1 MKKLNRNQTINYF
14 TPDLEPVMTVD
25 LNEQFKVETHDCYG
39 GQVQDEHTS
48 RWDINRSIINL
59 ATGPIYINGL
69 KNGDV
74 VKLDIDHIE
83 LGSSG
88 IMMTDE
94 GLGVLGDTIEVET
107 TKILPVEDGLVKF
120 SDRLSLPVKPM
131 IGVIGLATKQD
142 KIHTASP
149 GPHGGNMDT
158 TDIKAGNAL
167 YLPVFQDGG
176 LLAMG
181 DLHATMGDG
190 ELDGTGVEISGEV
203 TLTATKV
210 DGLLISNPIV
220 ESPDHFFFIASAE
233 TLDEAIKI
241 ASQNTVDHLVKVL
254 DEEYAI
260 AYRLLS
266 AACDTRISQVVN
278 PLVTV
283 RVQVPKTLL
292 PKLV

>member
-1 MKKLNRNQTINYF
+1 MKKLERNQTINHF
-14 TPDLEPVMTVD
+14 TPDLKAVMSVD
-25 LNEQFKVETHDCYG
+25 LGERFVVETHDCYG

-48 RWDINRSIINL
+48 RWDIDRSIINL

-69 KNGDV
+69 KAGDV
-74 VKLDIDHIE
+74 VKLDIDNIE

-88 IMMTDE
+88 IMMTDT
-94 GLGVLGDTIEVET
+94 GLGVLGDTIQKDS
-107 TKILPVEDGLVKF
+107 TKILPVEDGFVKF
-120 SDRLSLPVKPM
+120 SERLCLPVKPM
-131 IGVIGLATKQD
+131 IGVIGLATKED

-149 GPHGGNMDT
+149 GCHGGNMDT
-158 TDIKAGNAL
+158 TDITTGNSL

-190 ELDGTGVEISGEV
+190 ELDGTGVEIDGEV
-203 TLTATKV
+203 TLTASKV
-210 DGLLISNPIV
+210 EGLSILNPIV
-220 ESPDHFFFIASAE
+220 ESPDAFFFIASAK

-241 ASQNTVDHLVKVL
+241 ASQNTVDHLTLVL
-254 DEEYAI
+254 KEDYEM

-266 AACDTRISQVVN
+266 ACCDIRISQVVN

-283 RVQVPKTLL
+283 RVRVPKTLL
-292 PKLV
+292 PNLI

>member
-1 MKKLNRNQTINYF
+1 MKKLECDQTINYF
-14 TPDLEPVMTVD
+14 TPDLVSVMTVD

-48 RWDINRSIINL
+48 RWDIDRSIINL

-69 KNGDV
+69 KAGDV
-74 VKLDIDHIE
+74 VKLDIDNIE

-88 IMMTDE
+88 IMMTAK
-94 GLGVLGDTIEVET
+94 GLGVLGDTIQNES
-107 TKILPVEDGLVKF
+107 TKILSVEDGFVKF
-120 SDRLSLPVKPM
+120 SERLCLPVKPM
-131 IGVIGLATKQD
+131 IGVIGLATKED

-149 GPHGGNMDT
+149 GCHGGNMDT
-158 TDIKAGNAL
+158 TDITTGNSL

-190 ELDGTGVEISGEV
+190 ELDGTGVEIDGEV
-203 TLTATKV
+203 TLTASKV
-210 DGLLISNPIV
+210 EGLSILNPIV
-220 ESPDHFFFIASAE
+220 ESPDAFFFIASAK

-241 ASQNTVDHLVKVL
+241 ASQNTVDHLTLVL
-254 DEEYAI
+254 KEDYEM

-266 AACDTRISQVVN
+266 ACCDIRISQVVN

-283 RVQVPKTLL
+283 RVRVPKTLL
-292 PKLV
+292 PNLI

>member
-1 MKKLNRNQTINYF
+1 MKKLERDQTINYF
-14 TPDLEPVMTVD
+14 TPDLVFVMTVD

-48 RWDINRSIINL
+48 RWDIGRSIINL

-69 KNGDV
+69 KAGDV
-74 VKLDIDHIE
+74 VKLDIDNIE

-88 IMMTDE
+88 ITMTAK
-94 GLGVLGDTIEVET
+94 GLGVLGDTIQNES
-107 TKILPVEDGLVKF
+107 TKILSVEDGFVKF
-120 SDRLSLPVKPM
+120 SERLCLPVKPM
-131 IGVIGLATKQD
+131 IGVIGLATKED

-149 GPHGGNMDT
+149 GCHGGNMDT
-158 TDIKAGNAL
+158 TDITTGNSL

-190 ELDGTGVEISGEV
+190 ELDGTGVEIDGEV
-203 TLTATKV
+203 TLTASKV
-210 DGLLISNPIV
+210 EGLSISNPIV
-220 ESPDHFFFIASAE
+220 ESPGAFFFIASAK
-233 TLDEAIKI
+233 TLNEAIKI
-241 ASQNTVDHLVKVL
+241 ASQNTVDHLTTILKE
-254 DEEYAI
+254 DYEM

-266 AACDTRISQVVN
+266 AYCDIRISQVVN

-283 RVQVPKTLL
+283 RVKVPKTLL
-292 PKLV
+292 PKLI